1 MELFIGLIFVIL
13 FLFVLVQRIKEYKH
27 DKYKDIKN
35 SHDISF

>member
-27 DKYKDIKN
+27 DKYKDIKK
-35 SHDISF
+35 